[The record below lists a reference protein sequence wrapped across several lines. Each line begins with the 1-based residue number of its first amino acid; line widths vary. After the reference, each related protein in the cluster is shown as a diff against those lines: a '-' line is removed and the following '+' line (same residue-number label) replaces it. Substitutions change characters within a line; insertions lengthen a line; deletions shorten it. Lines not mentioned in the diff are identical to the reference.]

1 MQKYKLIIH
10 NKKIYREYI
19 LDAEIKKHVTIG
31 TKKECDL
38 RLNKNMFFEEF
49 MMNVVKVGGE
59 WQISSGSNMYFT
71 ADGVMKFEEK
81 ELNHGD
87 TLTFKYKSSNSEAL
101 KIDFFM
107 DFDSV
112 EIEYNRL
119 IDISDKTQITIGG
132 MENNDIFIVD
142 ELLGKDSVTLNKE
155 NDYYL
160 IKDNRCKYG
169 VYVNGIKINDKS
181 KLQDYDFFGIV
192 GYHFYYKSGK
202 LYTTESNNIKIRNL
216 NYIELKEEESKL
228 KYPKFNRSTRRKYKL
243 PQKDIELLYP
253 KAKPNRFQTNLILLI
268 APTFSM
274 LVLTIVLRGIVGGGG
289 MFVLYSAMSMG
300 ITLLST
306 IAGYMF
312 KKKNYNHEIKE
323 RERKYL
329 EYIEK
334 KEIEIAELR
343 KSEEEVLGNIFR
355 TMDENIDSV
364 RRFDKNLFDRD
375 SKDEDFLFS
384 RIGTGSIEAI
394 NKVKYQNIG
403 FKDTED
409 ELMDYPQMLEMKYKN
424 IINGPVISRI
434 SKANAIGIVGNN
446 QKLLDFS
453 KNMIVDIAVRHFFK
467 DVKMIFILKEKDIEK
482 FQWIRWLKHVE
493 NEEINVRNLVYD
505 EESAKI
511 ILEYVYSVLSQRE
524 RELQDK
530 QKISCLPY
538 FVIFV
543 YDRSIIRTH
552 PISKYINDAC
562 KYGFTFIFMEEYEE
576 LLPNGCDEI
585 ILLSGNKSTGEIFL
599 AENSNNKISFEYET
613 ISDTIAEEISLRLTP
628 VNVEEVNLEND
639 LTKNISLFELL
650 DIMNTDDLDLDE
662 RWSKSSVDKSMA
674 APIGVKLKNEVV
686 SLDLNEKHHGP
697 HGLVA
702 GTTGSGKSE
711 ILQSYILSM
720 AATFHPYE
728 VGFVIIDFKGGGMV
742 NQFKNLP
749 HLIGTITN
757 IDGREIQRSL
767 MSIKA
772 ELRKRQELFAANS
785 VNHIDAYI
793 NLYKKDKSL
802 IPLPHLIIVV
812 DEFAELKTEHPDFMK
827 ELISAARIGR
837 SLGVHLI
844 LATQKPSGV
853 VDSQIWS
860 NSKFKLCLKVQTKE
874 DSNEVLKTPLAAEII
889 EPGRAYLQVG
899 NNEQFDLF
907 QSAYS
912 GAKVSDADKLN
923 DNEFEINEVNL
934 WGKKKMIFSNK
945 HKDNDQSSITQL
957 ESMVEYINDYCI
969 KNKISKLQGI
979 CLPPLKDILYLD
991 DINEIPHQI
1000 NEGIFVTLGI
1010 YDDPEQQIQGELS
1023 MNLSENN
1030 TYIVGSS
1037 QSGKTILLQTMM
1049 KELVSKYTS
1058 EEVNVYIIDCGNM
1071 ALKVFEDAK
1080 IVGGV
1085 ATITE
1090 EEKIINLFKML
1101 NNEIALRKNI
1111 FVKNMVGTYSAYLE
1125 AGYKNMP
1132 QIFLMI
1138 DNITAFREYYPGFD
1152 NDILVLSREGQS
1164 VGINI
1169 ICSATQTNAITYK
1182 ALSNFGTRIALN
1194 CNDKNEYSNI
1204 FDRCRMEPKEVP
1216 GRGLVMIEKRILE
1229 FQCALPVRGMKEVER
1244 FESLKLFVNEINASR
1259 SSKKAKP
1266 IPQVPKIIKGNDFYN
1281 ENKEEFNTKYKI
1293 PVGINYD
1300 TVEIKHFDLLKNE
1313 LFAIAGK
1320 EKSGKTNFVTNL
1332 ITNIQRTIINNITE
1346 AYIVDSSERQLEK
1359 VADYGCVKKYTIDSN
1374 DIEEI
1379 LEDIL
1384 DELEDRKEY
1393 VNENRGIKSDEELLN
1408 KFPLKLVIIENRG
1421 AINELISNKE
1431 LYDVFNKIIKEFKNY
1446 KVSIIF
1452 SNIDNAVVPFNA
1464 PDIIKQLKANR
1475 KIVIFDDM
1483 SEIKFLDSNPKL
1495 QKIYSKPIS
1504 IGDGYFFNGSEVE
1517 KVKTILDA

>member
-10 NKKIYREYI
+10 NKKVYREYI
-19 LDAEIKKHVTIG
+19 LDTKIKKHVKVG

-38 RLNKNMFFEEF
+38 RFNKNIFFEEF
-49 MMNVVKVGGE
+49 MLNVIELDGE
-59 WQISSGSNMYFT
+59 WQITSSDNMYFT
-71 ADGVMKFEEK
+71 TDGVMKFEEK

-87 TLTFKYKSSNSEAL
+87 TLTFKYKSSNSEVL
-101 KIDFFM
+101 KIDFFI

-112 EIEYNRL
+112 EKQYNRL
-119 IDISDKTQITIGG
+119 IDISDKSRITIGG
-132 MENNDIFIVD
+132 MESNDIFIVD
-142 ELLGKDSVTLNKE
+142 ELLGKDSITLIKE
-155 NDYYL
+155 NNHYL
-160 IKDNRCKYG
+160 IEDNRCKYG
-169 VYVNGIKINDKS
+169 VYVNGIKINNKS
-181 KLQDYDFFGIV
+181 KLENCDFFMIV
-192 GYHFYYKSGK
+192 GYYFYYKSGK

-243 PQKDIELLYP
+243 PQKEIEILYP
-253 KAKPNRFQTNLILLI
+253 KAKPNYPPTNLMLLI
-268 APTFSM
+268 APTGSM
-274 LVLTIVLRGIVGGGG
+274 LALTVVLRGIIGGGG
-289 MFVLYSAMSMG
+289 MFVVYSAMSMG
-300 ITLLST
+300 ITILST
-306 IAGYMF
+306 IAGHMF
-312 KKKNYNHEIKE
+312 KKKNFKREIEE
-323 RERKYL
+323 RERKYI
-329 EYIEK
+329 EYIES
-334 KEIEIAELR
+334 KEIEITELR
-343 KSEEEVLGNIFR
+343 KSEEKVLGKIFR
-355 TMDENIDSV
+355 TMDDNINSV
-364 RRFDKNLFDRD
+364 KRFDESLFDRD

-394 NKVKYQNIG
+394 NKIKYQNIG
-403 FKDTED
+403 FKDTDD
-409 ELMDYPQMLEMKYKN
+409 ELMDYPQMLEIKHKN
-424 IINGPVISRI
+424 ILNGPVISKI
-434 SKANAIGIVGNN
+434 SKSNAIGIVGNN

-453 KNMIVDIAVRHFFK
+453 KNMIIDIAVRHFYK
-467 DVKMIFILKEKDIEK
+467 DVKMLFILKEKDIKK
-482 FQWIRWLKHVE
+482 FEWLRWLKHVE

-505 EESAKI
+505 EESAKV
-511 ILEYVYSVLSQRE
+511 ILDYVYLVLSERE
-524 RELQDK
+524 KELQDK
-530 QKISCLPY
+530 HNIKLLPY
-538 FVIFV
+538 FVVFV
-543 YDRSIIRTH
+543 YNRSIIITH
-552 PISKYINDAC
+552 PIAKYITDAC
-562 KYGFTFIFMEEYEE
+562 KYGFTFVFMEEYEE
-576 LLPNGCDEI
+576 LLPKGCDEI
-585 ILLSGNKSTGEIFL
+585 ILLSENKNTGEIFL

-613 ISDTIAEEISLRLTP
+613 ISDAIAEEISLRLTP
-628 VNVEEVNLEND
+628 INVDEVSLEND

-650 DIMNTDDLDLDE
+650 DIMNTDDLDLNE
-662 RWSKSSVDKSMA
+662 RWSKSRVDKSMA

-686 SLDLNEKHHGP
+686 FLDLNEKHHGP

-711 ILQSYILSM
+711 ILQTYILSM
-720 AATFHPYE
+720 AANFHPYE

-772 ELRKRQELFAANS
+772 ELRKRQEIFAANN

-793 NLYKKDKSL
+793 NLYKNDNSL

-853 VDSQIWS
+853 VNDQIWS

-874 DSNEVLKTPLAAEII
+874 DSNEVLKTPLAAEIV

-912 GAKVSDADKLN
+912 GAKVSDADKSN
-923 DNEFEINEVNL
+923 DNEFELKEVNL
-934 WGKKKMIFSNK
+934 WGKKKVIFSNK
-945 HKDNDQSSITQL
+945 HKDDNQSSITQL
-957 ESMVEYINDYCI
+957 ESMVNYINDYCI
-969 KNKISKLQGI
+969 ENKINKLQGI
-979 CLPPLKDILYLD
+979 CLPSLKDILYLED
-991 DINEIPHQI
+991 LNEISNQI
-1000 NEGIFVTLGI
+1000 GESIFVRLGI
-1010 YDDPEQQIQGELS
+1010 YDDPEQQIQEELS
-1023 MNLSENN
+1023 INLSENN

-1049 KELVSKYTS
+1049 KELVAKYTV

-1090 EEKIINLFKML
+1090 EERIINLFKML
-1101 NNEIALRKNI
+1101 NNEITLRKNI

-1125 AGYKNMP
+1125 AGHKDMP
-1132 QIFLMI
+1132 QIFIMI

-1152 NDILVLSREGQS
+1152 DEILILSREGQS

-1169 ICSATQTNAITYK
+1169 ITTATQTNAMNTK
-1182 ALSNFGTRIALN
+1182 TLSNFGTRILLN
-1194 CNDKNEYSNI
+1194 CNDKLEYSNI
-1204 FDRCRMEPKEVP
+1204 FNRCRIEPKETP
-1216 GRGLVMIEKRILE
+1216 GRGLAMIEKRVVE
-1229 FQCALPVRGMKEVER
+1229 FQCALPVRGTKEVER
-1244 FESLKLFVNEINASR
+1244 FENLRLFVEEINSIR
-1259 SSKKAKP
+1259 NSKKAKP
-1266 IPQVPKIIKGNDFYN
+1266 IPQVPKIIKSNDFYN
-1281 ENKEEFNTKYKI
+1281 ENRAEFNNKYKI

-1300 TVEIKHFDLLKNE
+1300 TVEVKHFDLLKNE
-1313 LFAIAGK
+1313 LFVISGK

-1332 ITNIQRTIINNITE
+1332 ITSIQRTIINNMTE
-1346 AYIVDSSERQLEK
+1346 VYIVDSSERQLEK
-1359 VADYGCVKKYTIDSN
+1359 VADYGCIKKYTIDSN

-1384 DELEDRKEY
+1384 DELEERKEY
-1393 VNENRGIKSDEELLN
+1393 VTENRGTKSDEELID
-1408 KFPLKLVIIENRG
+1408 KFPLKLVVIENRG

-1431 LYDVFNKIIKEFKNY
+1431 LYSVFNKIIKEFKNY

-1464 PDIIKQLKANR
+1464 PDIIKLLKANR

-1495 QKIYSKPIS
+1495 QKLYSKPIS
-1504 IGDGYFFNGSEVE
+1504 TGDGYFFNGNEVE
-1517 KVKTILDA
+1517 KVKTILDV